1 MFLGNVFVFDYQ
13 GPIVVGVGTVCGF
26 FDGVA
31 AMEIQE
37 PFNRTIGSGVPG
49 GNVFGVLWLSTDE
62 YLDKRE
68 YVG

>member
-1 MFLGNVFVFDYQ
+1 MFLSNVFVFDYQ
-13 GPIVVGVGTVCGF
+13 GPILVGVGNVCGF
-26 FDGVA
+26 FDCVA

-37 PFNRTIGSGVPG
+37 PFNRTIGGGVPG